1 MRRSLPV
8 ETGIVAVEEIGQAD
22 STEIRTPFQE
32 HIEQIEPTGEGQDPE
47 DSHVREWERSRYR
60 GVREPETRLPTS
72 SAIPS
77 SERARCCQ
85 HARRDRVRQLR
96 EPGEARSSKSKHP
109 AAAKTA
115 CRGGSRRCRRQPNS
129 RAQNAAD
136 FRDAE
141 DGGKEKCL
149 RNRSGKVAFPVVV
162 CPPDAKLAPPPLE
175 RPWSKTIWNLTQ
187 ESRRVWRAGIGNSA
201 RVHCSLPKYAGG
213 RVAIPWSLRLCLV
226 DRDGYPSAVRAGD
239 RRC

>member
-8 ETGIVAVEEIGQAD
+8 QAGIVAVEEIGQAD

-109 AAAKTA
+109 AAAK
-115 CRGGSRRCRRQPNS
+115 RH
-129 RAQNAAD
+129 AAED
-136 FRDAE
+136 RDAAVVSLIVE
-141 DGGKEKCL
+141 RRTQQISAMRRMEGKRSVCEIDRVKWHFQSSCARQT
-149 RNRSGKVAFPVVV
+149 RNWP
-162 CPPDAKLAPPPLE
+162 
-175 RPWSKTIWNLTQ
+175 
-187 ESRRVWRAGIGNSA
+187 RRR
-201 RVHCSLPKYAGG
+201 
-213 RVAIPWSLRLCLV
+213 
-226 DRDGYPSAVRAGD
+226 
-239 RRC
+239 